1 MLDRNNGTI
10 SFEKGNL
17 IHIIHVILQ
26 ILRQLRAFGAHQ
38 RFQIATKNCGSLL
51 DYLLS
56 LLYQL
61 PYYIIIFLTV
71 CVYPPTRNSRE
82 GPLLR

>member
-17 IHIIHVILQ
+17 IHVIHVILQ

-38 RFQIATKNCGSLL
+38 RLGFKLQQKIVDHYLTICFLFYINYLIILL
-51 DYLLS
+51 FS
-56 LLYQL
+56 
-61 PYYIIIFLTV
+61 
-71 CVYPPTRNSRE
+71 
-82 GPLLR
+82 

>member
-1 MLDRNNGTI
+1 MERFPSRTKLTPHYPRYFTNSTAI
-10 SFEKGNL
+10 ESFRSASKVYQNL
-17 IHIIHVILQ
+17 QQKIVDHY
-26 ILRQLRAFGAHQ
+26 F
-38 RFQIATKNCGSLL
+38 KKS

-61 PYYIIIFLTV
+61 PYNIIIFLTV